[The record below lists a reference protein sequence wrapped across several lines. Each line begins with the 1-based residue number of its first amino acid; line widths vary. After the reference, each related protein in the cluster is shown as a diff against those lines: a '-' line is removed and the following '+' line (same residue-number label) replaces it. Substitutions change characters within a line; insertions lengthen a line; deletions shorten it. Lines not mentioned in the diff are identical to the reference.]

1 MRDVRSL
8 FLLLLIGTAALQSGL
23 PFIGAAPVAATL
35 PAPQPSQP
43 TAAAPAEPAVLAQAA
58 QRRVKVYF
66 PRNPRSQN
74 DLSYVEPVWR
84 QVASTNPIQIAV
96 RQVVAGPTRAERR
109 AGFTVPIQLSGSS
122 NCGDDFR
129 LAVVGDTAMLKFCR
143 SVVSAGI
150 GDDARI
156 KSSLTATLKQFS
168 SIRSVI
174 LLDRNGNC
182 LGDMSGENR
191 CLK

>member
-1 MRDVRSL
+1 
-8 FLLLLIGTAALQSGL
+8 
-23 PFIGAAPVAATL
+23 
-35 PAPQPSQP
+35 
-43 TAAAPAEPAVLAQAA
+43 
-58 QRRVKVYF
+58 
-66 PRNPRSQN
+66 
-74 DLSYVEPVWR
+74 
-84 QVASTNPIQIAV
+84 
-96 RQVVAGPTRAERR
+96 
-109 AGFTVPIQLSGSS
+109 
-122 NCGDDFR
+122 
-129 LAVVGDTAMLKFCR
+129 MLKFCR